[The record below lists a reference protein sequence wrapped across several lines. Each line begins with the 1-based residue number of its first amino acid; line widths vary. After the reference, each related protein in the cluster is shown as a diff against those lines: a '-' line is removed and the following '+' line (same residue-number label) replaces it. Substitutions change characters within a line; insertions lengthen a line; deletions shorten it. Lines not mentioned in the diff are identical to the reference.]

1 MPKKHI
7 KNIWLVNKYAMPP
20 KYESRLRTIKFAHYL
35 QLSGYNVTILGCS
48 IMHNM
53 NLNLIEDDSLYIE
66 RQYDDLH
73 FVHVRSLPYRGS
85 AGIKRILSEILFHY
99 NLVKVMKKMPKADL
113 IVATTDALISNPV
126 LDFAHKNGIK
136 YVKELLD
143 MWPDVFVDLGLI
155 SAKNPIMKYL
165 WHRAKKNYIES
176 DAVVFSLTGCFD
188 YIRAKGWDI
197 ESGGPVDM
205 KKIYYIYV
213 CLGVLLLTALP
224 AKAASEAEFGKL
236 AKTYTLHKDG
246 SQEMRVYKELTLFTH
261 AAMNGLYGESF
272 IVYNPAYQELKIHE
286 SYTRQKDG
294 KIVKTPEN
302 AFVEVLPAAAADAP
316 AYNGLKEMVVVH
328 TGLELGATI
337 CLDYSVIT
345 RPGYLPG
352 LDVYVPVEEL
362 SPVKEYICSVS
373 VPEDKPLN
381 YALINGKAAPV
392 VKNENGSKVVTWT
405 LKNIPAYYP
414 MESTPA
420 LSGNIPV
427 ILANTYPSM
436 ADALKVLKSQFTA
449 AHEKEGMALAQK
461 LLQGK
466 NADEKE
472 AVNALVEL
480 VKDNFGE

>member
-143 MWPDVFVDLGLI
+143 MWPDIFVDLGLI

-205 KKIYYIYV
+205 KKIYYINNGVDLKDFDNWKIEYTIDDEDLKSDKKKV
-213 CLGVLLLTALP
+213 IYLGSIRLVNNVGQLVR
-224 AKAASEAEFGKL
+224 AAEKM
-236 AKTYTLHKDG
+236 KDL
-246 SQEMRVYKELTLFTH
+246 EDTVFLI
-261 AAMNGLYGESF
+261 YG
-272 IVYNPAYQELKIHE
+272 
-286 SYTRQKDG
+286 DG
-294 KIVKTPEN
+294 DDR
-302 AFVEVLPAAAADAP
+302 EVLIQYCAEHNLSNVKFKAKWTDPKYVPFILSKSYLNILNYISSEFAKYGISSSKMFQYMASGRPIVCNINLPQCPITNSKIGIAH
-316 AYNGLKEMVVVH
+316 EMKDENDYAVAIRSL
-328 TGLELGATI
+328 LELPTEEYNAMCKRSLETAKMF
-337 CLDYSVIT
+337 DYEYLAGKMEEVI
-345 RPGYLPG
+345 
-352 LDVYVPVEEL
+352 
-362 SPVKEYICSVS
+362 KMI
-373 VPEDKPLN
+373 ED
-381 YALINGKAAPV
+381 
-392 VKNENGSKVVTWT
+392 
-405 LKNIPAYYP
+405 
-414 MESTPA
+414 
-420 LSGNIPV
+420 
-427 ILANTYPSM
+427 
-436 ADALKVLKSQFTA
+436 
-449 AHEKEGMALAQK
+449 
-461 LLQGK
+461 
-466 NADEKE
+466 
-472 AVNALVEL
+472 
-480 VKDNFGE
+480 

>member
-205 KKIYYIYV
+205 KKIYYINNGVDLKDFDNWKIEYTIDDEDLKSDKKKV
-213 CLGVLLLTALP
+213 IYLGSIRLVNNVGQLVR
-224 AKAASEAEFGKL
+224 AAEKM
-236 AKTYTLHKDG
+236 KDL
-246 SQEMRVYKELTLFTH
+246 EDTVFLI
-261 AAMNGLYGESF
+261 YG
-272 IVYNPAYQELKIHE
+272 
-286 SYTRQKDG
+286 DG
-294 KIVKTPEN
+294 DDR
-302 AFVEVLPAAAADAP
+302 EVLIQYCAEHNLSNVKFKAKWTDP
-316 AYNGLKEMVVVH
+316 K
-328 TGLELGATI
+328 
-337 CLDYSVIT
+337 
-345 RPGYLPG
+345 
-352 LDVYVPVEEL
+352 YVPFIL
-362 SPVKEYICSVS
+362 SKSYLNI
-373 VPEDKPLN
+373 LN
-381 YALINGKAAPV
+381 YISSEFAKYGISSSKMFQYMASGRPIVCNINLPQCPIT
-392 VKNENGSKVVTWT
+392 NSK
-405 LKNIPAYYP
+405 I
-414 MESTPA
+414 
-420 LSGNIPV
+420 GI
-427 ILANTYPSM
+427 
-436 ADALKVLKSQFTA
+436 
-449 AHEKEGMALAQK
+449 AHEMK
-461 LLQGK
+461 
-466 NADEKE
+466 DENDYAE
-472 AVNALVEL
+472 AIRTL
-480 VKDNFGE
+480 

>member
-143 MWPDVFVDLGLI
+143 MWPDIFVDLGLI

-205 KKIYYIYV
+205 KKIYYINNGVDLKDFDNWKIEYTIDDEDLKSDKKKV
-213 CLGVLLLTALP
+213 IYLGSIRLVNNVGQLVR
-224 AKAASEAEFGKL
+224 AAEKM
-236 AKTYTLHKDG
+236 KDL
-246 SQEMRVYKELTLFTH
+246 EDTVFLI
-261 AAMNGLYGESF
+261 YG
-272 IVYNPAYQELKIHE
+272 
-286 SYTRQKDG
+286 DG
-294 KIVKTPEN
+294 DDR
-302 AFVEVLPAAAADAP
+302 EVLIQYCAEHNLSNVKFKAKWTDPKYVPFILSKSYLNILNYISSEFAKYGISSSKMFQYMASGRPIVCNINLPQCPITNSKIGIAH
-316 AYNGLKEMVVVH
+316 EMKDENDYAVAIRSL
-328 TGLELGATI
+328 LELPTEEYNVMCKRALETAKMF
-337 CLDYSVIT
+337 DYEYLAGKMEEVI
-345 RPGYLPG
+345 
-352 LDVYVPVEEL
+352 
-362 SPVKEYICSVS
+362 KMI
-373 VPEDKPLN
+373 
-381 YALINGKAAPV
+381 
-392 VKNENGSKVVTWT
+392 EN
-405 LKNIPAYYP
+405 
-414 MESTPA
+414 
-420 LSGNIPV
+420 
-427 ILANTYPSM
+427 
-436 ADALKVLKSQFTA
+436 
-449 AHEKEGMALAQK
+449 
-461 LLQGK
+461 
-466 NADEKE
+466 
-472 AVNALVEL
+472 
-480 VKDNFGE
+480 

>member
-1 MPKKHI
+1 
-7 KNIWLVNKYAMPP
+7 MPP

-35 QLSGYNVTILGCS
+35 QLSGYNVTILGCC

-143 MWPDVFVDLGLI
+143 MWPDIFVDLGLI

-205 KKIYYIYV
+205 KKIYYINNGVDLKDFDNWKIEYTIDDEDLKSDKKKV
-213 CLGVLLLTALP
+213 IYLGSIRLVNNVGQLVR
-224 AKAASEAEFGKL
+224 AAEKM
-236 AKTYTLHKDG
+236 KDL
-246 SQEMRVYKELTLFTH
+246 EDTVFLI
-261 AAMNGLYGESF
+261 YG
-272 IVYNPAYQELKIHE
+272 
-286 SYTRQKDG
+286 DG
-294 KIVKTPEN
+294 DDR
-302 AFVEVLPAAAADAP
+302 EVLIQYCAEHNLSNVKFKAKWTDPKYVPFILSKSYLNILNYISSEFAKYGISSSKMFQYMASGRPIVCNINLPQCPITNSKIGIAH
-316 AYNGLKEMVVVH
+316 EMKDENDYAVAIRSL
-328 TGLELGATI
+328 LELPTEEYNAMSKRALETAKMF
-337 CLDYSVIT
+337 DYEYLAGKMEEVI
-345 RPGYLPG
+345 
-352 LDVYVPVEEL
+352 
-362 SPVKEYICSVS
+362 KMI
-373 VPEDKPLN
+373 ED
-381 YALINGKAAPV
+381 
-392 VKNENGSKVVTWT
+392 
-405 LKNIPAYYP
+405 
-414 MESTPA
+414 
-420 LSGNIPV
+420 
-427 ILANTYPSM
+427 
-436 ADALKVLKSQFTA
+436 
-449 AHEKEGMALAQK
+449 
-461 LLQGK
+461 
-466 NADEKE
+466 
-472 AVNALVEL
+472 
-480 VKDNFGE
+480 

>member
-143 MWPDVFVDLGLI
+143 MWPDIFVDLGLI

-205 KKIYYIYV
+205 KKIYYINNGVDLKDFDNWKIEYTIDDEDLKSDKKKV
-213 CLGVLLLTALP
+213 IYLGSIRLVNNVGQLVR
-224 AKAASEAEFGKL
+224 AAEKM
-236 AKTYTLHKDG
+236 KDL
-246 SQEMRVYKELTLFTH
+246 EDTVFLI
-261 AAMNGLYGESF
+261 YG
-272 IVYNPAYQELKIHE
+272 
-286 SYTRQKDG
+286 DG
-294 KIVKTPEN
+294 DDR
-302 AFVEVLPAAAADAP
+302 EVLIQYCAEHNLSNVKFKAKWTDPKYVPFILSKSYLNILNYISSEFAKYGISSSKMFQYMASGRPIVCNINLPQCPITNSKIGIAH
-316 AYNGLKEMVVVH
+316 EMKDENDYAVAIRSL
-328 TGLELGATI
+328 LELPTEEYNAMRKRALETAKMF
-337 CLDYSVIT
+337 DYEYLAGKMEEVI
-345 RPGYLPG
+345 
-352 LDVYVPVEEL
+352 
-362 SPVKEYICSVS
+362 KMI
-373 VPEDKPLN
+373 ED
-381 YALINGKAAPV
+381 
-392 VKNENGSKVVTWT
+392 
-405 LKNIPAYYP
+405 
-414 MESTPA
+414 
-420 LSGNIPV
+420 
-427 ILANTYPSM
+427 
-436 ADALKVLKSQFTA
+436 
-449 AHEKEGMALAQK
+449 
-461 LLQGK
+461 
-466 NADEKE
+466 
-472 AVNALVEL
+472 
-480 VKDNFGE
+480 

>member
-205 KKIYYIYV
+205 KKIYYINNGVDLKDFDNWKIEYTIDDEDLKSDKNKV
-213 CLGVLLLTALP
+213 IYLGSIRLVNIVGQLVR
-224 AKAASEAEFGKL
+224 AAEKM
-236 AKTYTLHKDG
+236 KDL
-246 SQEMRVYKELTLFTH
+246 EDTVFLI
-261 AAMNGLYGESF
+261 YG
-272 IVYNPAYQELKIHE
+272 
-286 SYTRQKDG
+286 DG
-294 KIVKTPEN
+294 DDR
-302 AFVEVLPAAAADAP
+302 EVLIQYCAEHNLSNVKFKAKWTDPKYVPFILSKSYLNILNYISSEFAKYGISSSKMFQYMASGRPIVCNINLPQCPITNSKIGIAH
-316 AYNGLKEMVVVH
+316 EMKDENDYAVAIRSL
-328 TGLELGATI
+328 LELPTEEYNAMCKRALETAKMF
-337 CLDYSVIT
+337 DYEYLAGKMEEVI
-345 RPGYLPG
+345 
-352 LDVYVPVEEL
+352 
-362 SPVKEYICSVS
+362 KMI
-373 VPEDKPLN
+373 ED
-381 YALINGKAAPV
+381 
-392 VKNENGSKVVTWT
+392 
-405 LKNIPAYYP
+405 
-414 MESTPA
+414 
-420 LSGNIPV
+420 
-427 ILANTYPSM
+427 
-436 ADALKVLKSQFTA
+436 
-449 AHEKEGMALAQK
+449 
-461 LLQGK
+461 
-466 NADEKE
+466 
-472 AVNALVEL
+472 
-480 VKDNFGE
+480 